1 MTTTIVFLDGGP
13 SQFLGMS
20 YLAAAG
26 GLDTKIKI
34 EHGNGYEH
42 YAHNGT
48 FRLFDGAKLP
58 VFQWCDRTRI
68 AE

>member
-13 SQFLGMS
+13 SQLLGTS
-20 YLAAAG
+20 YLADAG
-26 GLDTKIKI
+26 GLETKLKI
-34 EHGNGYEH
+34 AYGNGYEH

-48 FRLFDGAKLP
+48 FRLFDGEELP